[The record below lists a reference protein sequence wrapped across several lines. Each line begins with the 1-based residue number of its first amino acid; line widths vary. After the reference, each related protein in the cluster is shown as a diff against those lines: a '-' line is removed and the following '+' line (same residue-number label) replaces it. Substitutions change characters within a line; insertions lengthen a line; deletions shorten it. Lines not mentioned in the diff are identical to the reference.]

1 MGKMAT
7 ELAVERAKLDAVQ
20 SKLPGLRLDL
30 REATPSVDRSTKK
43 TAEAENE
50 VARLQRLNQITKKE
64 MIELKAN
71 NDMIT
76 KRVKLA
82 EQKYAVEVA
91 SAGKTVKQTKKLKRA
106 SKRLRQRIALLEASR
121 TNVADKASAEEK
133 AEQAALMQK
142 MKQAE
147 SALSPEQLQE
157 KEKEEEEKLAALRK
171 EAIDKDAEAS
181 DAQDELQPDW
191 ALV

>member
-1 MGKMAT
+1 
-7 ELAVERAKLDAVQ
+7 
-20 SKLPGLRLDL
+20 
-30 REATPSVDRSTKK
+30 
-43 TAEAENE
+43 
-50 VARLQRLNQITKKE
+50 
-64 MIELKAN
+64 MIEPKAN

-82 EQKYAVEVA
+82 EQKNAVEVA

-157 KEKEEEEKLAALRK
+157 KEKEEE
-171 EAIDKDAEAS
+171 
-181 DAQDELQPDW
+181 
-191 ALV
+191 